1 MGEHKLQPARRQ
13 ELQERS
19 EQVSSNPE
27 LCDLGKLLALS
38 KPQLA
43 YLQSRTNYNTY
54 LLGL

>member
-1 MGEHKLQPARRQ
+1 MGEHKLQPACGQ

-27 LCDLGKLLALS
+27 LCDLGKLLVLS

-43 YLQSRTNYNTY
+43 YL
-54 LLGL
+54 